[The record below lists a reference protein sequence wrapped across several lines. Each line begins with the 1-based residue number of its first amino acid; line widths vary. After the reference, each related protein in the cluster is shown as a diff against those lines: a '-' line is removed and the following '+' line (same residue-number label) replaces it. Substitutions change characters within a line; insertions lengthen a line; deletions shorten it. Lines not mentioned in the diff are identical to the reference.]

1 MDRPGFRPDEG
12 GARPAAPPDMSESK
26 GSLMPSSARPPVL
39 GEPLDPLPRQFA
51 AFMRPQLPGLLNE
64 IRTEVT
70 RTYPV
75 YGRLL
80 NGPDGDAIRQGVEQ
94 ALTAFVDRVADPAS
108 SSELRDELLRRFGR
122 VEAYEGRDLE
132 VLQGAYRLGAR
143 IALRRARTVG
153 RQHSLSPAL
162 ILAFADALFAYVEEL
177 ESVTREGYAEVRER
191 AASEESAL
199 RRQLLHSL
207 LSSSPPPRTTVSE
220 LCKTA
225 AWELPRSCFLVA
237 LRPPASEHIL
247 AGLDR
252 DVLADLDIPQPH
264 LLVPGDLTP
273 QRLDMLRTALTGTR
287 AAIGL
292 TVPLNQAADSVRWA
306 RRVLQLADDDVI
318 ADAPLIRCEDHLTTL
333 WLLSDNA
340 LVDRVAAR
348 ELAALDEL
356 PARRRDRL
364 VETLRVHVSTR
375 APAEQVG
382 EILGVHAQTVR
393 YRLRM
398 LDTYLGDRLADPEH
412 RFAIEVALRS
422 LHLRGHDSPE

>member
-1 MDRPGFRPDEG
+1 MPAI
-12 GARPAAPPDMSESK
+12 ARPT
-26 GSLMPSSARPPVL
+26 VL
-39 GEPLDPLPRQFA
+39 GEPLDPLPKKFA
-51 AFMRPQLPGLLNE
+51 AFMRPLLPGLLNE

-70 RTYPV
+70 RSYPV

-94 ALTAFVDRVADPAS
+94 ALTAFVDRVADPTS

-143 IALRRARTVG
+143 IALRRAKTLG
-153 RQHSLSPAL
+153 RQYSLSPAL

-177 ESVTREGYAEVRER
+177 EAITREGYAEVRER

-199 RRQLLHSL
+199 RRQLLHFL
-207 LSSSPPPRTTVSE
+207 LAASPLPRTAVSE

-237 LRPPASEHIL
+237 LQSPAPEHIQ

-264 LLVPGDLTP
+264 LLVPGELTP
-273 QRLDMLRTALTGTR
+273 ARLDMLRTALAGTR
-287 AAIGL
+287 AAVGL
-292 TVPLNQAADSVRWA
+292 TVPITQAADSVRWA
-306 RRVLQLADDDVI
+306 RRVLQLVDDDVI
-318 ADAPLIRCEDHLTTL
+318 PDAPLVRCEDHLTTL
-333 WLLSDNA
+333 WLLSDPA
-340 LVDRVAAR
+340 LVDRIAAR
-348 ELAALDEL
+348 ELAPLDEL

-382 EILGVHAQTVR
+382 EMLGVHAQTVR
-393 YRLRM
+393 YRLRT
-398 LDTYLGDRLADPEH
+398 LDTLLGDRLADPDH

-422 LHLRGHDSPE
+422 LHLRGHDETQ